1 MICDYQYILKAPVG
15 TEEGEAERFALQSLE
30 STFDGYESE
39 SISVYGIEK
48 NSSYIDIDISNN
60 KVFISDGFSDKYSVE
75 IGDTITLQ
83 DKYSKEKYDFKIS
96 GIYEY
101 PGTLSLFMNIDRYN
115 EIFEL
120 DEDSFTGYFSD
131 KEITDID
138 EAYVA
143 TIVDKEALT
152 KVSRQLD
159 VSMGNMMYLVDGFA
173 VIIFVILIY
182 LLSKIVIEKNA
193 SSISMTKILGY
204 TNSEISRLYIAST
217 SIVVILCLIITIPLD
232 FWILEYMFES
242 IMMAKMS
249 GWIPLDVTP
258 IVFIEMIIIGLIA
271 YLAVSILEY
280 RKIGKVPLAE
290 ALKNAE

>member
-1 MICDYQYILKAPVG
+1 M
-15 TEEGEAERFALQSLE
+15 
-30 STFDGYESE
+30 
-39 SISVYGIEK
+39 
-48 NSSYIDIDISNN
+48 
-60 KVFISDGFSDKYSVE
+60 
-75 IGDTITLQ
+75 
-83 DKYSKEKYDFKIS
+83 
-96 GIYEY
+96 
-101 PGTLSLFMNIDRYN
+101 
-115 EIFEL
+115 
-120 DEDSFTGYFSD
+120 
-131 KEITDID
+131 
-138 EAYVA
+138 
-143 TIVDKEALT
+143 
-152 KVSRQLD
+152 
-159 VSMGNMMYLVDGFA
+159 VDGFA

-249 GWIPLDVTP
+249 GWIPLEVTP
-258 IVFIEMIIIGLIA
+258 IIFVEMIIIGLIA